1 MNEERLQEAKR
12 LADRLYQVHIFPD
25 ETTDG
30 KPGYFVRIP
39 EMPGC
44 VADGDTVEEAKERL
58 ELAKVDFIY
67 FLLEDDLP
75 VPEPKL
81 FNTSVILNMRDY
93 MDQGEDRTSK
103 PSDSSV
109 AFLPA

>member
-1 MNEERLQEAKR
+1 MNEERLRKAKR
-12 LADRLYQVHIFPD
+12 LADRPYQVRIVPD

-44 VADGDTVEEAKERL
+44 VSDGDTVEEAKRHL

-67 FLLEDDLP
+67 FLLEDGLP
-75 VPEPKL
+75 VPEPQL
-81 FNTSVILNMRDY
+81 LNTHVILNMRDG
-93 MDQGEDRTSK
+93 MDKGEAQFTDISA
-103 PSDSSV
+103 

>member
-1 MNEERLQEAKR
+1 MNEERFREAKR
-12 LADRLYQVHIFPD
+12 LADRPYQVHIFPD

-30 KPGYFVRIP
+30 EPGYFVRIP

-44 VADGDTVEEAKERL
+44 VSDGDTVEEAKRHL

-67 FLLEDDLP
+67 FLLEDGLP
-75 VPEPKL
+75 VPEPQL

-93 MDQGEDRTSK
+93 MNKDESPFTDISA
-103 PSDSSV
+103 
-109 AFLPA
+109 AFLTA